1 MPTDLFVAASGWPSS
16 ALADVVPPACRRDV
30 EAAPAPRRDGD
41 DAVVELPAWRPRQA
55 ARHLVPAFSGLHPAP
70 ASFRFEVSLE
80 RAGRWSTWVAGATIG
95 EARFAPLGGAAPG
108 ARPGGEQVGPGAPPA
123 PPRGGPPRRGRL
135 PLEIPRLADGGVVSR
150 EGPARDRLRQVR
162 RRRA

>member
-41 DAVVELPAWRPRQA
+41 DAVVELPVWRPRRA
-55 ARHLVPAFSGLHPAP
+55 ARHLVPAFSALHPAP

-80 RAGRWSTWVAGATIG
+80 RGGRWSACVAGATIG
-95 EARFAPLGGAAPG
+95 EARFAPLGGRTDGLAAEIDEVRSEEHTSELQS
-108 ARPGGEQVGPGAPPA
+108 RPHLAW
-123 PPRGGPPRRGRL
+123 RL
-135 PLEIPRLADGGVVSR
+135 LLVKKNSTTPHFRS
-150 EGPARDRLRQVR
+150 LRF
-162 RRRA
+162 

>member
-41 DAVVELPAWRPRQA
+41 DAVVELPVWRPRRA
-55 ARHLVPAFSGLHPAP
+55 ARHLVPAFSALHPAP

-80 RAGRWSTWVAGATIG
+80 RAGRWSAWVAGATLG
-95 EARFAPLGGAAPG
+95 EARFAPLGGRPDGLAPEVDEFLPEAPPPAARVRLRPRNDERHDPPAAP
-108 ARPGGEQVGPGAPPA
+108 RPRNPSPA
-123 PPRGGPPRRGRL
+123 
-135 PLEIPRLADGGVVSR
+135 
-150 EGPARDRLRQVR
+150 DRQ
-162 RRRA
+162 

>member
-41 DAVVELPAWRPRQA
+41 DAVVELPVWRPRRA
-55 ARHLVPAFSGLHPAP
+55 ARHLVPAFSALHPAP

-80 RAGRWSTWVAGATIG
+80 RAGRGSAWVAGATIG
-95 EARFAPLGGAAPG
+95 EARFAPLGGRTHGRAAEIARFLAGESPHAGCRGLPLPAGRRHSPPAAPW
-108 ARPGGEQVGPGAPPA
+108 
-123 PPRGGPPRRGRL
+123 
-135 PLEIPRLADGGVVSR
+135 LASLS
-150 EGPARDRLRQVR
+150 PWDRH
-162 RRRA
+162 